1 MEEPVTESYDAVV
14 VGAGPN
20 GLVAANLLADAGW
33 SVVVLEAT
41 QHPGG
46 AVRSAAD
53 HPAPG
58 YTADLFSAFYPL
70 AAASSVLRAMR
81 LEEHGLRWVHAPA
94 VLAHV
99 FDDGR
104 SAVLS
109 RDLDQ
114 TAASVDAF
122 AAGDGEAW
130 RRWVSLWRE
139 VEQPV
144 LDALL
149 HPFPPVRPALSIARP
164 AGRCP
169 ACCGWPAPRR
179 CRPGGSPA
187 RSSAVRGPRCSS
199 PATRCTPTWA
209 RTPPAAR
216 STGCCWRCWVSSTA
230 SRCRRAARAG

>member
-1 MEEPVTESYDAVV
+1 MAESYDAVV

-41 QHPGG
+41 KHAGG

-70 AAASSVLRAMR
+70 AAASSVLQALR

-104 SAVLS
+104 SALLS

-114 TAASVDAF
+114 TAASVDSF
-122 AAGDGEAW
+122 
-130 RRWVSLWRE
+130 
-139 VEQPV
+139 
-144 LDALL
+144 
-149 HPFPPVRPALSIARP
+149 
-164 AGRCP
+164 
-169 ACCGWPAPRR
+169 
-179 CRPGGSPA
+179 
-187 RSSAVRGPRCSS
+187 AVRNSNALDVGGYLQRPFEIRKANS
-199 PATRCTPTWA
+199 AF
-209 RTPPAAR
+209 
-216 STGCCWRCWVSSTA
+216 
-230 SRCRRAARAG
+230 